1 MRLVVHL
8 GEMLK
13 VQMRVDLSRRNAGV
27 PHQFLH
33 GAQILRALQHVRCKR
48 VAQAMGIN
56 VTGNALLQCAQL
68 ECAPHHWR
76 TDAFATGTN
85 KQGRQSHLGDQG

>member
-1 MRLVVHL
+1 
-8 GEMLK
+8 MLACPIN
-13 VQMRVDLSRRNAGV
+13 SCTARRSCELCSTCDANE
-27 PHQFLH
+27 
-33 GAQILRALQHVRCKR
+33 

-76 TDAFATGTN
+76 TDAFTTGTN
-85 KQGRQSHLGDQG
+85 KQGRQSHPGHQR